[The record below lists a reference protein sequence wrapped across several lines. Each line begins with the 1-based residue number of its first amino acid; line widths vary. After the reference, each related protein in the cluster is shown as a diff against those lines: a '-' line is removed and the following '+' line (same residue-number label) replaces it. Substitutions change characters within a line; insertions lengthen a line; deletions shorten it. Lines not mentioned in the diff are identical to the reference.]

1 MDNRKAKRQLREL
14 ENLARQETFQDSIP
28 TFDPEPSSK
37 IKLEWMNKS
46 LLKEEILYE
55 YLCFLRTFPDFLLS
69 EKEKLISIV
78 RSELKIS
85 EIEESFSSLRLEN
98 LIGPREY
105 NFILENLSAKL
116 GQSLK

>member
-1 MDNRKAKRQLREL
+1 MLPNDQQINSVWPTQTIMDNRKAKRQLREL

-46 LLKEEILYE
+46 LLKDERKQLAQEV
-55 YLCFLRTFPDFLLS
+55 
-69 EKEKLISIV
+69 K
-78 RSELKIS
+78 SELKIC
-85 EIEESFSSLRLEN
+85 EIEESFSSLKLEN
-98 LIGPREY
+98 LIGPRED

>member
-14 ENLARQETFQDSIP
+14 ENLARRETFQDS
-28 TFDPEPSSK
+28 FDPEPSSK

-78 RSELKIS
+78 RSELKIC
-85 EIEESFSSLRLEN
+85 EIEESFSSLKLEN
-98 LIGPREY
+98 LIGPRED